1 MWGETGAACGA
12 SRESANKAEPTRPP
26 ALLQLV
32 FRAARGDGKAHRM
45 QVSAAIAEQGERGA
59 HIRGDGRDE
68 IGKAALMR
76 AVQVAEHLV
85 ADRAILF
92 RKTVG

>member
-1 MWGETGAACGA
+1 M
-12 SRESANKAEPTRPP
+12 K
-26 ALLQLV
+26 
-32 FRAARGDGKAHRM
+32 M
-45 QVSAAIAEQGERGA
+45 SAAIAEQCERGA

-68 IGKAALMR
+68 IGEAALMR
-76 AVQVAEHLV
+76 PVQVAEHLV